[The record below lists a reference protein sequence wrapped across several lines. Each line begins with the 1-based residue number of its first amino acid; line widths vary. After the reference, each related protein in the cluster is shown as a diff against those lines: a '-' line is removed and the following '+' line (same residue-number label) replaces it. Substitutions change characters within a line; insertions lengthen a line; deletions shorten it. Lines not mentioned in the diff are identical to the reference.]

1 MGKSSPTDGCL
12 SGGFMWDSL
21 LRTKSVP
28 SFWVAPPRLTLEIGS
43 ALEMVFDWHGGEA
56 CSL

>member
-1 MGKSSPTDGCL
+1 MG
-12 SGGFMWDSL
+12 SL

-28 SFWVAPPRLTLEIGS
+28 SFWVAPPHLTLEIGS
-43 ALEMVFDWHGGEA
+43 ALEMVFDWHGEEA